1 MSRLRDAVLQ
11 LYYERN
17 GHAAEWIAFA
27 PGRVNLIGEHTDY
40 NDGFVLPMAIERGI
54 WIAFSRLDTANVA
67 IYFADL
73 NRDASFPID
82 KIVRS
87 DHSPVEYVKGMAH
100 MLSRD
105 GIVLHGW
112 QGIVQGDIPVGAGL
126 SSSAALEM
134 AAGAAFC
141 ALADRPWHPIE
152 MARRGQAVE
161 NEWLGLQTGIM
172 DQTISAAGQAGNA
185 LLIDCRSMAVSPAPL
200 PPGSLVV
207 ILDTSTRRGLVH
219 SAYNERRQQC
229 ESGAKHFGVAALR
242 DVSVE
247 TFMARA
253 GELDALTRRRC
264 KHVIT
269 ENQRTLDAFEAMRA
283 GDARRLGALMVE
295 SHVSLR
301 DDFEV
306 STEYLNAIVEAA
318 RSHPACFGA
327 RMTGAGF
334 GGCGVAL
341 IAAEDADDFVA
352 HVEREYHAQTGKT
365 PALYVSSA
373 SRGAFYERV

>member
-1 MSRLRDAVLQ
+1 MSRLREVTLQ
-11 LYYERN
+11 AYYERY

-54 WIAFSRLDTANVA
+54 WIAFSRSETAQVA
-67 IYFADL
+67 MHFADFD
-73 NRDASFPID
+73 RSESFPID
-82 KIVRS
+82 KIVRGE
-87 DHSPVEYVKGMAH
+87 HSPAEYVKGMAR

-105 GIVLHGW
+105 GIVVHGW
-112 QGIVQGDIPVGAGL
+112 QGVIQGDIPVGAGL

-141 ALADRPWHPIE
+141 ALADMPWHPIE

-161 NEWLGLQTGIM
+161 NDWLGLQTGIM
-172 DQTISAAGQAGNA
+172 DQTISAAGQAGSA
-185 LLIDCRSMAVSPAPL
+185 LLIDCRSLEVSPAPL
-200 PPGSLVV
+200 PTDSLVV
-207 ILDTSTRRGLVH
+207 VLDTSTRRGLVH

-229 ESGAKHFGVAALR
+229 EAGAKHFGVKALR
-242 DVSVE
+242 DVSVN
-247 TFMARA
+247 TFTARA
-253 GELDALTRRRC
+253 GELDDLTRRRC
-264 KHVIT
+264 RHVIT

-283 GDARRLGALMVE
+283 SDAPRLGALMYE

-306 STEYLNAIVEAA
+306 STEYLNAIVETA
-318 RSHPACFGA
+318 RGHDACFGA

-341 IAAEDADDFVA
+341 VSAEGADDFVT

-365 PALYVSSA
+365 PALYISSA
-373 SRGAFYERV
+373 SRGAFYERA